1 MRFILCSLSA
11 VFFTACTVQSKNPD
25 FVYPELRASTSSDW
39 PTLTPTQ
46 ELIRL
51 NEQAVGDVPSP
62 ERELAARIAR
72 LRAKA
77 ARLSAYRF

>member
-1 MRFILCSLSA
+1 VRFVLCSFSA
-11 VFFTACTVQSKNPD
+11 VFLTACTVQSKNPD
-25 FVYPELRASTSSDW
+25 FV
-39 PTLTPTQ
+39 
-46 ELIRL
+46 
-51 NEQAVGDVPSP
+51 NEQSVGDLPSP